1 MIDAWEYMVVRIE
14 YTALGGIRSVSYN
27 GKARINMKEA
37 KEKWGL
43 AGRHLGL
50 NELGKNGWDVIHM
63 ERGGPGSLD
72 LIYLK
77 RKVE

>member
-1 MIDAWEYMVVRIE
+1 MSDAWEYMVVRIE
-14 YTALGGIRSVSYN
+14 YTSLGGIRSVSYN
-27 GKARINMKEA
+27 GKTRIDKKEA

-50 NELGKNGWDVIHM
+50 NELGKNGWDFIYM
-63 ERGGPGSLD
+63 ERGGPGSID